1 MSIFTEHPALRWT
14 VPTAAVGV
22 IGAASLVVNQTA
34 NADAGLPSR
43 TAQQLLAD
51 VRSADVSSLSGTV
64 VQTSDLGIPQL
75 PGLGGGSPVGGS
87 DAASSSLSSLVSGTH
102 TWRIW
107 LDGPER
113 QRLALVGS
121 SGESDVIRNGR
132 DVWLWSST
140 DHTAVHHRLDASAGS
155 HATTPSARPSMPLP
169 SGLPSGMPT
178 TLPNT
183 PDSAALAALAAM
195 GADTSVT
202 TSGNA
207 SVAGRPAYELV
218 LTPKDAKTR
227 VASVR
232 IAIDA
237 QEHVP
242 LRVQVYSTKLANP
255 AFEVGFTAV
264 DFAKPDARQFQFT
277 APPGTK
283 VTEATQLPKPTAT
296 ATNPAPDAQKLAEKT
311 KVVGA
316 GWSTVVVAP
325 LPTTG
330 STSTSGQAGDATRQL
345 QAIVKAL
352 PSVSG
357 TWGSGHLLEGTLFS
371 AVVTNDGR
379 VAVGAVGPEQLY
391 AALGAK

>member
-22 IGAASLVVNQTA
+22 IGAVSLVVNQTA

-75 PGLGGGSPVGGS
+75 PGLGGGSPVGGAG
-87 DAASSSLSSLVSGTH
+87 AASSSLSSLVSGTH

-107 LDGPER
+107 LDGPQR

-140 DHTAVHHRLDASAGS
+140 DHTAVHHRLDAAAGS
-155 HATTPSARPSMPLP
+155 RATTPSARPSIPLP
-169 SGLPSGMPT
+169 SGLPSDLPT
-178 TLPNT
+178 TLPST
-183 PDSAALAALAAM
+183 PDAAAQAALAAM

-202 TSGNA
+202 TSGSA

-218 LTPKDAKTR
+218 LTPKDATTR

-242 LRVQVYSTKLANP
+242 VRVQVYSTKLANP
-255 AFEVGFTAV
+255 AFEVGFTSV
-264 DFAKPDARQFQFT
+264 DFARPDARQFQFT
-277 APPGTK
+277 APPGTT
-283 VTEATQLPKPTAT
+283 VTEATQLPKPTRT
-296 ATNPAPDAQKLAEKT
+296 ATNPAPDAQRLASRT
-311 KVVGA
+311 KVVGS

-330 STSTSGQAGDATRQL
+330 STSTSGQAGDTARQL
-345 QAIVKAL
+345 QAVVKAL

-371 AVVTNDGR
+371 AVVTDDGR
-379 VAVGAVGPEQLY
+379 VALGAVGPEQLY